1 MIESDA
7 EDQRGCW
14 KDIIILLRGNLRSGA
29 TASQVLA
36 DVIKEEDLPDS
47 FHQIC
52 TSYLTAAEWMTRT
65 NAGITIKNLCQKYSS
80 QLSPLLSRS
89 KSDGELLT
97 LLELDVTA
105 VSECKGAELLGG
117 NSKCDSVEDNDLYS
131 KNWLKRQ
138 RKALRKRL
146 GLEAFTEDAVIAVD
160 YVSLEI
166 FLDDNDFMDD
176 SCTKSDLET
185 GGADTGNLMSSST
198 AHTAAPTTSFESK
211 EEIEENIPEISTETW
226 FARLEFS
233 FFADVCH

>member
-14 KDIIILLRGNLRSGA
+14 KDVIILLRGNLRSGA

-36 DVIKEEDLPDS
+36 DIVKEEDLPDS

-97 LLELDVTA
+97 LLELDVSA
-105 VSECKGAELLGG
+105 VSECEGAELLGG
-117 NSKCDSVEDNDLYS
+117 NSKYDSVEDGDLYS
-131 KNWLKRQ
+131 KSWLKRQ

-146 GLEAFTEDAVIAVD
+146 GLEAFTEDAMIAVD
-160 YVSLEI
+160 YVSSEV
-166 FLDDNDFMDD
+166 FLDDNDFMDY
-176 SCTKSDLET
+176 SCTKSDQEC
-185 GGADTGNLMSSST
+185 GSANASNLISSST
-198 AHTAAPTTSFESK
+198 THTAASTTYSESK
-211 EEIEENIPEISTETW
+211 EEIEENILEISTETW
-226 FARLEFS
+226 FAR
-233 FFADVCH
+233 